1 MLLVLDECIRCAKN
15 RDEGACTPASIAS
28 ALPDRF
34 EEDTY
39 DFRRLR
45 FSRGCAMP
53 LIPVGLMME
62 FNRVHHDFVIPMTF
76 AFAGSN
82 SAFELITI

>member
-1 MLLVLDECIRCAKN
+1 
-15 RDEGACTPASIAS
+15 
-28 ALPDRF
+28 
-34 EEDTY
+34 
-39 DFRRLR
+39 
-45 FSRGCAMP
+45 MP